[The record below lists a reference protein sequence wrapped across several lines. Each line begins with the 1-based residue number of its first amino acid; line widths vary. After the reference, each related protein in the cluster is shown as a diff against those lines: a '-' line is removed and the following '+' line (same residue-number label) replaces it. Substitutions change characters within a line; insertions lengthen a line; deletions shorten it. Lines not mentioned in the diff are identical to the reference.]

1 MFMIHDGVIYHQCI
15 NNYMEWGYIDELTKV
30 LAKYGLS
37 ISDLGKY
44 VDIPE
49 EIATELKYVQDCS
62 NNSSD
67 ILPRS
72 VHDLDGLVQVSDDG

>member
-1 MFMIHDGVIYHQCI
+1 
-15 NNYMEWGYIDELTKV
+15 MEWGYIDELTKV

-44 VDIPE
+44 VDIPV
-49 EIATELKYVQDCS
+49 EIATELKHVQDCS

-72 VHDLDGLVQVSDDG
+72 VHDFRWSCTSE